1 MLRKLHLLLLC
12 LAGCSLFPL
21 HHVDPAP
28 RAAGAQDGTIVRVDV
43 DCVTEAP
50 FKTGEP
56 DDPHQFDS
64 DIEWYPHRV
73 ATGVVVSERHV
84 LTVAHAVRCPD
95 IPTAVITLPNGKQWL
110 VEVTIDAQMFGDG
123 TDLARL
129 ELIGDAD
136 RFGLGVAPPRLARIG
151 DRACVLT
158 RRGRACG
165 DLHGPYVDAPTYKGD
180 SGSPVYDMGG
190 DLIGLVTSGD
200 DAHTVTRFVRVTPWW
215 LKGT

>member
-1 MLRKLHLLLLC
+1 MRLLLLLC

-21 HHVDPAP
+21 KHVDPAQ
-28 RAAGAQDGTIVRVDV
+28 RAAGAQDGTIVRVDI
-43 DCVTEAP
+43 DCSEPFP

-56 DDPHQFDS
+56 GDPNLFEP
-64 DIEWYPHRV
+64 DIVWIGPRT

-84 LTVAHAVRCPD
+84 LTVAHAVFCPT
-95 IPTAVITLPNGKQWL
+95 IPTAVVTMPSGKQWR
-110 VEVTIDAQMFGDG
+110 VDVTIDAGMFGDG

-129 ELIGDAD
+129 ELVGDAD
-136 RFGLGVAPPRLARIG
+136 RFDLGVAPPKLGRIG

-200 DAHTVTRFVRVTPWW
+200 DDHTVTRFVRVTPWW